1 MNNPPLKTYVFYCS
15 ECLEPDQLVDP
26 LGKLDGITVQA
37 IGLPCVGKIDIPYL
51 LKAFET
57 GADGIVIVA
66 CSQNECLQVE
76 GTVRTR
82 KRAEAVES
90 LLEEIGMGSGRIAF
104 IELKEGSTEQV
115 LSEIRDF
122 FDSIKNLPRQKAQ
135 STDSL

>member
-1 MNNPPLKTYVFYCS
+1 MNNPTLKAYVFYCS
-15 ECLEPDQLVDP
+15 EGLELDQLVGP

-51 LKAFET
+51 VKAFET

-76 GTVRTR
+76 GTVRAR

-90 LLEEIGMGSGRIAF
+90 LLEEKR
-104 IELKEGSTEQV
+104 E
-115 LSEIRDF
+115 
-122 FDSIKNLPRQKAQ
+122 
-135 STDSL
+135 